1 MSDDYTYQTYPTAF
15 VTLEAGTYTREQL
28 QDLIAQIDALN
39 VLNMRAVNR
48 REEWK

>member
-39 VLNMRAVNR
+39 AR
-48 REEWK
+48 RYEVAHDW